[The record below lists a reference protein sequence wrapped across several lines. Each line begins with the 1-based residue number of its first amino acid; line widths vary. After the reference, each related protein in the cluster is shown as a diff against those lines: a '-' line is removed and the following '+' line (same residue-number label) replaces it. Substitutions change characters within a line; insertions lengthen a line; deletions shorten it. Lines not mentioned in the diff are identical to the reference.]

1 VTPTTGVDLWL
12 RPLLF
17 VALAALAFLPLERV
31 VAAHARPRRRFAT
44 DVAFAVF
51 GQLLV
56 RVGLVFVVGWLL
68 ARLDDVAIDRSLS
81 SYITADRGARA
92 VLDVVVGLGLFELA
106 GYGYH
111 RLAHRVPCLWRLHE
125 IHHSSETMDWL
136 ASFRQH
142 PLEILLMTLAQNAPL
157 VLLGI
162 PLGAHAAVLALLK
175 LATVFVHANL
185 RVPEGP
191 WTLVVA
197 TPRFHHRHHQ
207 LGGAV
212 RNYASLFPFIDV
224 LFGTYTRHSATTFG
238 VPRALPG
245 GFVALLVEPLRS
257 RLPWGAASR
266 AGEPAPPA
274 PAGGRAPTAGA
285 CPPWPA
291 RT

>member
-1 VTPTTGVDLWL
+1 M
-12 RPLLF
+12 
-17 VALAALAFLPLERV
+17 
-31 VAAHARPRRRFAT
+31 
-44 DVAFAVF
+44 
-51 GQLLV
+51 
-56 RVGLVFVVGWLL
+56 
-68 ARLDDVAIDRSLS
+68 
-81 SYITADRGARA
+81 
-92 VLDVVVGLGLFELA
+92 LDVVVGLALFELA

-175 LATVFVHANL
+175 LATVFVHANI
-185 RVPEGP
+185 RIPEGP
-191 WTLVVA
+191 WSLLVA

-224 LFGTYTRHSATTFG
+224 VFGTHTRQPATAFG
-238 VPRALPG
+238 VPRALPD
-245 GFVALLVEPLRS
+245 GFVALLLEPLRP
-257 RLPWGAASR
+257 RPRVSR
-266 AGEPAPPA
+266 AGEPALPA
-274 PAGGRAPTAGA
+274 PGAARAPAAGA
-285 CPPWPA
+285 SPPWPA

>member
-1 VTPTTGVDLWL
+1 MDAANGTDLWL

-17 VALAALAFLPLERV
+17 VALAALAFVPLERV
-31 VAAHARPRRRFAT
+31 AAAHAHPRRRFAT

-56 RVGLVFVVGWLL
+56 RLGLVFVVGWLL
-68 ARLDDVAIDRSLS
+68 ARLDDVAIDEPLS
-81 SYITADRGARA
+81 AYVTSDRTGRA
-92 VLDVVVGLGLFELA
+92 VLDVVIGLALFELA
-106 GYGYH
+106 GYAYH

-125 IHHSSETMDWL
+125 IHHSSQTMDWL

-175 LATVFVHANL
+175 LATVFVHANI
-185 RVPEGP
+185 RVAEGP

-207 LGGAV
+207 LGGVV

-224 LFGTYTRHSATTFG
+224 LFGTYTRQAAATFG
-238 VPRALPG
+238 VPRALPD
-245 GFVALLVEPLRS
+245 GFVALLVAPLRS
-257 RLPWGAASR
+257 PPGAASR
-266 AGEPAPPA
+266 GGESAPSVPADECVPA
-274 PAGGRAPTAGA
+274 AGA
-285 CPPWPA
+285 SPPWPA

>member
-1 VTPTTGVDLWL
+1 MDATNGTDLWL

-17 VALAALAFLPLERV
+17 VALAALAFVPLERV
-31 VAAHARPRRRFAT
+31 AAAHAQPRRRFAT

-56 RVGLVFVVGWLL
+56 RLGLVFVVGWLL
-68 ARLDDVAIDRSLS
+68 AGLDDVAIDEPLS
-81 SYITADRGARA
+81 AYVTRDRTGRT
-92 VLDVVVGLGLFELA
+92 VLDVVIGLALFELA
-106 GYGYH
+106 GYAYH

-125 IHHSSETMDWL
+125 IHHSSQTMDWL

-142 PLEILLMTLAQNAPL
+142 PLEIVLMTLAQNAPL

-175 LATVFVHANL
+175 LATVFVHANI
-185 RVPEGP
+185 RVPDGP

-207 LGGAV
+207 RGGAV

-224 LFGTYTRHSATTFG
+224 LFGTYTRDAAATFG
-238 VPRALPG
+238 VPRALPD

-257 RLPWGAASR
+257 PPAAASR
-266 AGEPAPPA
+266 AGESAPRV
-274 PAGGRAPTAGA
+274 PAGEFAPGAGA
-285 CPPWPA
+285 SPPWPA